1 MQNDDYIIE
10 EFEKDIWLYLDNDLP
25 PERMNYWN
33 NQIENKPEFRRVLAE
48 TQGFLSEYSNL
59 TDEKLDKLKF
69 ERMIRKA
76 TKQERLFSKI
86 TSFFRFNNESESLF
100 PKLTFVT
107 TLTIAAIVMLVLSQK
122 PNPVNKI
129 SNDLLDWDDEITNTQ
144 IQNIS
149 NSISLIENDDLK
161 NYIIYKTSQD
171 KWNSDINNIESQI
184 HNLDDKIKKTSLY

>member
-25 PERMNYWN
+25 TERMNYWS
-33 NQIENKPEFRRVLAE
+33 NQIENKPEIRRVLAE

-59 TDEKLDKLKF
+59 ADEKLDKLKF
-69 ERMIRKA
+69 ERMIRKV
-76 TKQERLFSKI
+76 TYKEHMFSKL
-86 TSFFRFNNESESLF
+86 TSFFKFNNESESLF
-100 PKLTFVT
+100 PKLAFVT

-129 SNDLLDWDDEITNTQ
+129 SNDLLDWDDEITKTQ

-149 NSISLIENDDLK
+149 NSISLIDNNDLQ
-161 NYIIYKTSQD
+161 NYMLYKRTKVGWNRDIY
-171 KWNSDINNIESQI
+171 NIETKIQS
-184 HNLDDKIKKTSLY
+184 LDEKIQKISLQ

>member
-33 NQIENKPEFRRVLAE
+33 SQIQNKPEIRNKLMEVQNFLVDYNNLADE
-48 TQGFLSEYSNL
+48 NL
-59 TDEKLDKLKF
+59 DVLKF
-69 ERMIRKA
+69 EGMIRKT

-86 TSFFRFNNESESLF
+86 TSFFKFNNESESLF
-100 PKLTFVT
+100 PKLAFVT
-107 TLTIAAIVMLVLSQK
+107 TLTIAAIAMLVLSQK

-161 NYIIYKTSQD
+161 NYIIYKTSLN

-184 HNLDDKIKKTSLY
+184 HNLDDKIKKTSL

>member
-25 PERMNYWN
+25 TERMNYWS
-33 NQIENKPEFRRVLAE
+33 NQIKNKPEIRRVLAE

-59 TDEKLDKLKF
+59 ADEKLDKLKF
-69 ERMIRKA
+69 ERMIRKT
-76 TKQERLFSKI
+76 TKQDRLFSKI
-86 TSFFRFNNESESLF
+86 TSFFKFNNESESLF
-100 PKLTFVT
+100 PKLAFVT

-161 NYIIYKTSQD
+161 NYIIYKTSLN

-184 HNLDDKIKKTSLY
+184 HNLDDKIKKTSL

>member
-25 PERMNYWN
+25 TERMNYWS
-33 NQIENKPEFRRVLAE
+33 NQIENKPEIRRVLAE

-59 TDEKLDKLKF
+59 ADEKLDKLKF
-69 ERMIRKA
+69 ERMIRKV
-76 TKQERLFSKI
+76 TYKEHMFSKL
-86 TSFFRFNNESESLF
+86 TSFFKFNNESESLF
-100 PKLTFVT
+100 PKLAFVT

-161 NYIIYKTSQD
+161 NYIIYKTSHN
-171 KWNSDINNIESQI
+171 KWNSDINNIKSQI
-184 HNLDDKIKKTSLY
+184 NNLDDKINKTSL

>member
-25 PERMNYWN
+25 TERMNYWS
-33 NQIENKPEFRRVLAE
+33 NQIQNKPEIRRVLAE

-59 TDEKLDKLKF
+59 ADEKLDKLKF
-69 ERMIRKA
+69 ERMIREVTYK
-76 TKQERLFSKI
+76 EHLFSKI
-86 TSFFRFNNESESLF
+86 TSFFKFNNESESLL
-100 PKLTFVT
+100 PKMAFVT

-129 SNDLLDWDDEITNTQ
+129 SNDLLNWDDEITNTQ

-161 NYIIYKTSQD
+161 NYIIYKTSLN
-171 KWNSDINNIESQI
+171 KWNSDINKIENQI
-184 HNLDDKIKKTSLY
+184 HNMNEKNKKTSL